1 MKCPRCDC
9 RLESSDRYCGRC
21 GLARSADGRSVDP
34 LLGLTIGDRYRIDE
48 RIGVGGMGTVYKGTH
63 TRLGQRVAIK
73 VLHERYA
80 ADEKLIQR
88 FEKEAL
94 TYGQVC
100 HPNLVSL
107 HDFGRTDAGMFYMVL
122 EYCPGISLAKLIRDQ
137 GRLKPLLAADIIL
150 QIAQGLGEAHKEGII
165 HRDLKPENV
174 ILTNIRPGHFH
185 VRLLDFGIAKHI
197 DDDGPRLTQAGM
209 VFGTPEYMAP
219 EQARGKKVDGRSDIY
234 ALGTM
239 LYELLAGDPPF
250 VGSDKLRIMHQQAHD
265 EPPPLHEVVPGL
277 SVDTELDGI
286 VVRAL
291 RKEPKARYE
300 NTAVLIS
307 ALEAYIKSAQRGL
320 IPTSTVNSAQQMTKE
335 TSQTTSAMM
344 PSMSDSLPTAPLTG
358 ADSSMTLSIL
368 RRPSVLAAVGVA
380 SIFLLAVGWFHYA
393 SHEASEDPQATTAH
407 QRPANTEVAGTK
419 APYAKAEVIERRSEQ
434 ETTATPSKSARPS
447 VKPSHRVAKP
457 TQNRA
462 RPRASAP
469 VGRPSAEQLQQ
480 QRAQRLREERA
491 LAAKKQA
498 EEARLR
504 ARRIARSK
512 SIDEARTLLQK
523 GRFEAAA
530 VLVENLYKADRQD
543 ERTRTLRNQIIGM
556 RKLLHAG
563 QVAYRSGHCGKAVKT
578 MKRVLE
584 VSPKLSKASAVIE
597 NCQFASPP
605 TQL

>member
-1 MKCPRCDC
+1 
-9 RLESSDRYCGRC
+9 
-21 GLARSADGRSVDP
+21 
-34 LLGLTIGDRYRIDE
+34 
-48 RIGVGGMGTVYKGTH
+48 
-63 TRLGQRVAIK
+63 
-73 VLHERYA
+73 
-80 ADEKLIQR
+80 
-88 FEKEAL
+88 
-94 TYGQVC
+94 
-100 HPNLVSL
+100 
-107 HDFGRTDAGMFYMVL
+107 MVL

-265 EPPPLHEVVPGL
+265 EPPPLHEIVPGL
-277 SVDTELDGI
+277 SIDTKLDAI
-286 VVRAL
+286 VVCAL

-307 ALEAYIKSAQRGL
+307 ALEAYIKSAQRGAAS
-320 IPTSTVNSAQQMTKE
+320 TSSLNAASQVTTE
-335 TSQTTSAMM
+335 TSENSSVMM
-344 PSMSDSLPTAPLTG
+344 ASMSDSLPTAPLTE
-358 ADSSMTLSIL
+358 AHSSLTLSVI

-380 SIFLLAVGWFHYA
+380 CIFLLALGWFQHA
-393 SHEASEDPQATTAH
+393 SDVDHQNTQATDVN
-407 QRPANTEVAGTK
+407 QRIANPQVGINKRPHAKTEALK
-419 APYAKAEVIERRSEQ
+419 RQSAEK
-434 ETTATPSKSARPS
+434 TTAIPSRRALKPSPTVAQPSKSPARPHS
-447 VKPSHRVAKP
+447 SKPVE
-457 TQNRA
+457 
-462 RPRASAP
+462 
-469 VGRPSAEQLQQ
+469 RPSAEYLRQQ
-480 QRAQRLREERA
+480 KAQRLREQKA

-498 EEARLR
+498 EEARLKAVKV
-504 ARRIARSK
+504 ARNK
-512 SIDEARTLLQK
+512 SIDEARSLLKK

-530 VLVENLYKADRQD
+530 VLVENLFKADRRD
-543 ERTRTLRNQIIGM
+543 ERTRLLRDQIIGM

-584 VSPKLSKASAVIE
+584 VSPKLSKANAVIE